1 MLGVTVT
8 YKDMEAEDLE
18 LYRSLLF
25 LINNPV
31 ADLGYEVGAYPL
43 PLLFENLCLDNVF
56 DGFRAIRKNGNDRS
70 EGERKKHPC
79 YGLKQI
85 QGVSFHLF
93 IQIET

>member
-31 ADLGYEVGAYPL
+31 ADLGYEVCT
-43 PLLFENLCLDNVF
+43 LLLMFGIFFV
-56 DGFRAIRKNGNDRS
+56 
-70 EGERKKHPC
+70 
-79 YGLKQI
+79 
-85 QGVSFHLF
+85 
-93 IQIET
+93 

>member
-31 ADLGYEVGAYPL
+31 ADLGYEVFN
-43 PLLFENLCLDNVF
+43 LLMSSSLICV
-56 DGFRAIRKNGNDRS
+56 
-70 EGERKKHPC
+70 
-79 YGLKQI
+79 
-85 QGVSFHLF
+85 
-93 IQIET
+93 